1 MLRISPC
8 GTLTDGPRGRRAQ
21 AVMKPI
27 NGLLSIGVIRVE
39 NQQALAKT
47 FADTDALMADSYL
60 DKDGNMGRISTSGGI
75 MPEVKTPPAPSA
87 SFQLVFEDTGPSSGS
102 AGVLPRPAGCSETR
116 IGRGL
121 GFHQL
126 SQGGST
132 HLSPDDSSRNV
143 TLADL
148 GLEPHRAHTCSSA
161 S

>member
-1 MLRISPC
+1 
-8 GTLTDGPRGRRAQ
+8 
-21 AVMKPI
+21 MKPI

-47 FADTDALMADSYL
+47 FADTDALMTDSYL

-116 IGRGL
+116 LGRGL
-121 GFHQL
+121 GFHHCRKAAPLTSLQMIRVE
-126 SQGGST
+126 T
-132 HLSPDDSSRNV
+132 SRWL
-143 TLADL
+143 TLAL
-148 GLEPHRAHTCSSA
+148 NPTGRTPAQVRADGGGVSGRDGGGYRCSDV
-161 S
+161 